1 VQPTNNYN
9 HFVAMGWPCR
19 AGFIPFGQSI
29 SDTCVHYNYT
39 LKHLLMMEMMYALDD
54 TG

>member
-1 VQPTNNYN
+1 MIK
-9 HFVAMGWPCR
+9 HILLMGRLYP